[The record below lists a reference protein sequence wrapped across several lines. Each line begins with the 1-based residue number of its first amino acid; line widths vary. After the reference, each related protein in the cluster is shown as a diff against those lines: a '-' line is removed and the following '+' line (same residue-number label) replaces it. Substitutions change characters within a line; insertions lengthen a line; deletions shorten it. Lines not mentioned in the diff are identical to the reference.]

1 MHVLLFAALLA
12 WSWRKWPDPLV
23 DFGRELYVPWQL
35 THGLVLYRD
44 LASLFGPVSPYV
56 NALWFRLFGAS
67 LMTLVF
73 CNLVILSAMVA
84 GIHYLVRVSTDRV
97 TASAASLTTLLLFG
111 FSQYVDVGN
120 YNFVTPYS
128 HEATHGLALSVAS
141 LVLLYHA
148 LANRSRRACAAAGL
162 CFGLVLLTKP
172 EIAAAAV
179 AGVLAGWSAAYAL
192 GSRDRRDLAATV
204 PLFIAAAAVPSLLFF
219 LYFMTQMET
228 AAALRAT
235 LGAWVPL
242 FGTRIATNEFYR
254 RIMGFE
260 APATSAAL
268 MLLTFAGFTALAGA
282 AVAVSVASTNV
293 SPVSRASRLW
303 RIGFLAIAI
312 VLLRH
317 GTFPRALPLI
327 VVTALVAEIVLFVRV
342 RSDRERAL
350 RLISLIMWSAFGLV
364 LLAKMGLN
372 TRLVQYGFYL
382 ALPAMVVAIT
392 LTSSLIPQVLA
403 SWKSEAV
410 ARGFRQI
417 ALWTLAAAIAPYLGL
432 AHGWYRTKTIAIGAG
447 ADRFYASSM
456 SGQWQGAAV
465 QDALRALKES
475 AHPGAILAVL
485 PEGVMINYLLRLD
498 SPLRIVN
505 PMPPELMAF
514 GEDDVLRSLMAKPP
528 DFVLLIEKDT
538 SEYGY
543 PPFGSDPRY
552 GLTTLAWIHQRY
564 ETVRVIRKDPGRE
577 SEAVMRLM
585 SRRKE

>member
-1 MHVLLFAALLA
+1 M
-12 WSWRKWPDPLV
+12 
-23 DFGRELYVPWQL
+23 
-35 THGLVLYRD
+35 
-44 LASLFGPVSPYV
+44 
-56 NALWFRLFGAS
+56 
-67 LMTLVF
+67 
-73 CNLVILSAMVA
+73 
-84 GIHYLVRVSTDRV
+84 
-97 TASAASLTTLLLFG
+97 
-111 FSQYVDVGN
+111 
-120 YNFVTPYS
+120 
-128 HEATHGLALSVAS
+128 
-141 LVLLYHA
+141 
-148 LANRSRRACAAAGL
+148 
-162 CFGLVLLTKP
+162 
-172 EIAAAAV
+172 
-179 AGVLAGWSAAYAL
+179 
-192 GSRDRRDLAATV
+192 
-204 PLFIAAAAVPSLLFF
+204 
-219 LYFMTQMET
+219 
-228 AAALRAT
+228 
-235 LGAWVPL
+235 
-242 FGTRIATNEFYR
+242 
-254 RIMGFE
+254 
-260 APATSAAL
+260 
-268 MLLTFAGFTALAGA
+268 
-282 AVAVSVASTNV
+282 
-293 SPVSRASRLW
+293 
-303 RIGFLAIAI
+303 AIAI